1 MVVVVVV
8 AVARAVAAALAV
20 AVAKGVV
27 VGVVAVVVAVAVMF
41 FDPLR
46 ALRARLFNSSSGY
59 CHSFVG
65 LDRQIGSSSPA
76 LDENG
81 TICDNGVHTH
91 THGWSPRKVRL
102 LLGCPLISSTRRV
115 NLFSA
120 HVVLVFNR
128 RNGKTIKKKWSR
140 APAFF
145 LLGGPLLIGGRDY
158 R

>member
-1 MVVVVVV
+1 M
-8 AVARAVAAALAV
+8 
-20 AVAKGVV
+20 V

-128 RNGKTIKKKWSR
+128 RNGKTIKKMVPSAGILFIRGTFINRGSR
-140 APAFF
+140 
-145 LLGGPLLIGGRDY
+145 L
-158 R
+158 

>member
-1 MVVVVVV
+1 M
-8 AVARAVAAALAV
+8 
-20 AVAKGVV
+20 V

-91 THGWSPRKVRL
+91 TRME
-102 LLGCPLISSTRRV
+102 SSKSSIAARMPP
-115 NLFSA
+115 NKLDEA
-120 HVVLVFNR
+120 C
-128 RNGKTIKKKWSR
+128 
-140 APAFF
+140 
-145 LLGGPLLIGGRDY
+145 
-158 R
+158 